1 MNSTSFACPF
11 RVPSVTW
18 SPRRVGMTVSSS
30 SSGSRRSSDDDL
42 TLHEMMGKYDE
53 SYVYERETD
62 ILSDSD
68 PTDCE
73 DCADTDADTGLDGGD
88 EQDPEDLDFIDKDS
102 FQDLNLADTDR
113 GPRRLGH
120 SSYYHLPNEL
130 SRKLSRHR
138 ESSVRRAGTAARRG
152 AKARSGP
159 RRRRPRDGTAS
170 RSLGG
175 TPISNRRKPLDNIS
189 EVRNQQ
195 SPARLAMQRTLF
207 VEDSTV
213 ETVKRRSNSVS
224 YVSRSC
230 EVRQSIPGGSYLANF
245 DSEIALIEADKEA
258 DKKYKELIMEA
269 EHILVSMKASTPI
282 LGSPRRA
289 LNNPP
294 ANKRVELLRN
304 AELDVVPKVRGVD
317 SIPGSPKFCGSPR
330 FSPKKNHITNFMQ
343 INSPELSRRE
353 SNSNTNE
360 NVFSSPKKLLIHAP
374 IIQKPVIPKPI
385 EINKVG
391 KCPNSPRMPRKNL
404 CPASPSRNSDSSSA
418 HTNGHSKKSPPI
430 CRPMT
435 PQPTSPLLHID
446 DDSDDSTE
454 KEQSNVNTKE
464 QIDSIKF
471 QQSIKNIAFLDK
483 NRIPLNVDSQSG
495 DSSSL
500 VGGTSSS
507 SDGDDQNKRTRDKRP
522 PLLTFRSVDIGH
534 RVPDSGYCPQSE
546 PVKRKVYSCSAT
558 FDRLQKSLEPHHLIR
573 QKSDGEA
580 STTDEQGKI

>member
-1 MNSTSFACPF
+1 
-11 RVPSVTW
+11 
-18 SPRRVGMTVSSS
+18 MTVSSS

-102 FQDLNLADTDR
+102 FQDLNLSDTER

-138 ESSVRRAGTAARRG
+138 ESSARRAGSAARRG

-159 RRRRPRDGTAS
+159 RRRRPRDPTAS

-189 EVRNQQ
+189 EVRNHQ
-195 SPARLAMQRTLF
+195 SPVRLSMHRTLF
-207 VEDSTV
+207 VEDSRM
-213 ETVKRRSNSVS
+213 ESFKRRSNSVS

-230 EVRQSIPGGSYLANF
+230 EVRQSIPGGNYLANF
-245 DSEIALIEADKEA
+245 DSEMALIEADKEA

-289 LNNPP
+289 LSNPP

-304 AELDVVPKVRGVD
+304 AEIDVVPKVRGVD
-317 SIPGSPKFCGSPR
+317 STPSTPKYCGSPR

-353 SNSNTNE
+353 SNVNPNE
-360 NVFSSPKKLLIHAP
+360 NIFSSPKKLLIHAP
-374 IIQKPVIPKPI
+374 VIQKVVIPKPV
-385 EINKVG
+385 EISKVG
-391 KCPNSPRMPRKNL
+391 KCPNSPRMPRKAM
-404 CPASPSRNSDSSSA
+404 CPGSPSKRSESPVM
-418 HTNGHSKKSPPI
+418 NGHKKSPPI

-454 KEQSNVNTKE
+454 KEHSSVNTKE
-464 QIDSIKF
+464 QIDSIRF
-471 QQSIKNIAFLDK
+471 QESIKNIVFLDK
-483 NRIPLNVDSQSG
+483 TKLPLHTDSQSG

-507 SDGDDQNKRTRDKRP
+507 SDGDGDHKRVKGKRP

-580 STTDEQGKI
+580 TATDERGM